1 MIVVD
6 GNRTL
11 VMPPAEYEEWKWISG
26 EKKVV
31 WT

>member
-1 MIVVD
+1 MIVAD

-11 VMPPAEYEEWKWISG
+11 IMFPAEYEDWKWLSG